1 MSRQVLDGNKSFF
14 KSVEDSNY
22 MTREHGRVACA
33 TLVKTMAA
41 SDDHL
46 VIQDYESGSTIF
58 MDCSAADAAGTIAL
72 PLPAVGLSY
81 RIIASADWAANAIV
95 MSSWSNAATR
105 AAVATIFYGVLMDD
119 TANSLVGTTA
129 LTFVS
134 GNIEKGDVI
143 DLVSDG
149 TGWHVVAHCATAGA
163 VTVA

>member
-1 MSRQVLDGNKSFF
+1 
-14 KSVEDSNY
+14 

-58 MDCSAADAAGTIAL
+58 MDCSAADGAGTIAL

-81 RIIASADWAANAIV
+81 RIIASADFAAQTIV

-105 AAVATIFYGVLMDD
+105 AAVNTIFYGVLMDD
-119 TANSLVGTTA
+119 AANSLVGTTA

-134 GNIEKGDVI
+134 DKIEKGDVI

-149 TGWHVVAHCATAGA
+149 TGWHVICHCTQAGSI
-163 VTVA
+163 TVA

>member
-1 MSRQVLDGNKSFF
+1 MSRELDGNKSFF

-33 TLVKTMAA
+33 TLVKEIPA
-41 SDDHL
+41 DGDHL

-58 MDCSAADAAGTIAL
+58 MSSAANAAGTIAL
-72 PLPAVGLSY
+72 PMPAVGLNY
-81 RIIASADWAANAIV
+81 RIIASADWAAQTIV

-105 AAVATIFYGVLMDD
+105 ATTSTIFYGVLMDD
-119 TANSLVGTTA
+119 AANSLVGTTA

-163 VTVA
+163 ITVA